1 MTTLTEL
8 HVTILETLASAI
20 EAKEELMDVSKGP
33 KEKHS
38 NYMVS
43 AIVLGSDLTDE
54 EFSECRVYLK
64 DNAIPVGTINQI
76 ARFMA
81 PNEGNDKLYK
91 LLKGCE
97 SKTLEDRLD
106 YLENV
111 HIVSYADLRKAC
123 ITVSEEAV
131 NKRLA
136 KQLAGMSSERVSKIV
151 DQANTLRVEVEAKAQ
166 KDDPKIIK
174 TEVSEISIATAKNN
188 KRSKKANTKPSKKVA
203 DILKAE
209 LEIIDAK
216 IGKKMADAA

>member
-64 DNAIPVGTINQI
+64 ANAIPVGTINQI

-81 PNEGNDKLYK
+81 PNEGNEKLVELSSRY
-91 LLKGCE
+91 
-97 SKTLEDRLD
+97 SYR
-106 YLENV
+106 
-111 HIVSYADLRKAC
+111 IVRGSAKSLHYRFRRSGEQA
-123 ITVSEEAV
+123 TSETTSWHVFGE
-131 NKRLA
+131 
-136 KQLAGMSSERVSKIV
+136 GF
-151 DQANTLRVEVEAKAQ
+151 
-166 KDDPKIIK
+166 
-174 TEVSEISIATAKNN
+174 
-188 KRSKKANTKPSKKVA
+188 
-203 DILKAE
+203 
-209 LEIIDAK
+209 
-216 IGKKMADAA
+216 